1 VALPRDCPV
10 TGHTPIPTVDWL
22 GIGIG
27 KSANPNSNPNS
38 NSNLTLPTQR
48 SGAVPWDSSRL

>member
-1 VALPRDCPV
+1 MALPRDCPV

-27 KSANPNSNPNS
+27 S
-38 NSNLTLPTQR
+38 LQTQTQTQTQIQTE
-48 SGAVPWDSSRL
+48 S